1 MKEIKIRPIG
11 IVKNNVKQHKYGGFL
26 KEVSEI
32 ILDKRYAKG
41 LDNIEDYSHVVV
53 VYWMDKVKNYVTKHR
68 PQGNKEVPE
77 VGIFACR
84 CPARPNP
91 IAITTVKLIKRNKN
105 KIIVEGLDVL
115 NNTPVLDIKPYWSQ
129 YDLAENAKVPE
140 WVCKLKF

>member
-26 KEVSEI
+26 KEVS
-32 ILDKRYAKG
+32 
-41 LDNIEDYSHVVV
+41 
-53 VYWMDKVKNYVTKHR
+53 
-68 PQGNKEVPE
+68 E

>member
-53 VYWMDKVKNYVTKHR
+53 VYWMDKVKNYVTKHILS
-68 PQGNKEVPE
+68 Q
-77 VGIFACR
+77 
-84 CPARPNP
+84 
-91 IAITTVKLIKRNKN
+91 
-105 KIIVEGLDVL
+105 II
-115 NNTPVLDIKPYWSQ
+115 
-129 YDLAENAKVPE
+129 
-140 WVCKLKF
+140 